1 MTQYH
6 EIVKK
11 ILLLI
16 FLIIVTFILFSFRVT
31 KVPPG
36 INGDESGIGYNAALI
51 SKNLTDENNNFFPL
65 FVFAK
70 GSDWK
75 QPVSIYTTAL
85 VFKIFGV
92 SFWSLRV
99 ASILFVITSII
110 ILYFLT
116 REMFNFKFFIISFFV
131 LITTPII
138 MIQSHLALENIA
150 VLPFIFLWLLMIA
163 KYEKTKKII
172 YLFLGGTTLGVG
184 IYSYLGMRLIVP
196 VLSLITLF
204 YLRKDLKKSVY
215 FLFGLIPFFIL
226 LYVANFYYP
235 GAVVGHY
242 NGATQ
247 SVNDFLFRYLST
259 FDLSFMFLKGDVTA
273 YHSTGKAGMFLVAS
287 LPLFIMGVG
296 RILKDK
302 KPFEMLILSSF
313 FLAPFLF
320 GLIPDIYRASRLL
333 ALIPFYT
340 IIVTI
345 GFFAAPK
352 KFGFVILILMT
363 INYFFFVKDYWFDY
377 PERVKE
383 VFSVPIDKTYEF
395 RIKQ

>member
-1 MTQYH
+1 M
-6 EIVKK
+6 KK
-11 ILLLI
+11 IFFLI
-16 FLIIVTFILFSFRVT
+16 FFIILAFILLSFRIT
-31 KVPPG
+31 QVPPG
-36 INGDESGIGYNAALI
+36 INGDESGIGHNAILI
-51 SKNLTDENNNFFPL
+51 SKNLTDENDNFLPL
-65 FVFAK
+65 FIFAK

-75 QPVSIYTTAL
+75 QPVSVYTTAL
-85 VFKIFGV
+85 VFKIFVV

-242 NGATQ
+242 NGAAQ

-259 FDLSFMFLKGDVTA
+259 FDLSFMFLKGDATA

-287 LPLFIMGVG
+287 LPLFVIGVG
-296 RILKDK
+296 KILKEK
-302 KPFEMLILSSF
+302 KSFGTLILASF
-313 FLAPFLF
+313 FLTPLLF
-320 GLIPDIYRASRLL
+320 GFVPDVYRASRLL
-333 ALIPFYT
+333 ALVPFYT
-340 IIVTI
+340 LISTI
-345 GFFAAPK
+345 GFFATPK
-352 KFGFVILILMT
+352 RFGFVILILIA
-363 INYFFFVKDYWFDY
+363 INYLFFVKDYWFDY

-383 VFSVPIDKTYEF
+383 VFSIPIDKTYEF
-395 RIKQ
+395 RIKE